1 MRKRWIVVG
10 VVLMATVIFVSS
22 SIPYDRQNIQPL
34 LARLVNQDLVTR
46 WFGWVDFMYGTKE
59 ISIAHVGVP
68 AFLEFFIRKAAHL
81 TSYALLG
88 YLVSRLLGVVRVYGW
103 KNALCAIGMA
113 VLYAASDEIHQTFT
127 PHRQGTPIDVCLD
140 ACGAAVGVWLAW
152 KRINDGRRSIDKD

>member
-10 VVLMATVIFVSS
+10 VALMAAVIFVSS
-22 SIPYDRQNIQPL
+22 SIPYDKQNIQPL

-81 TSYALLG
+81 LSYALLG
-88 YLVSRLLGVVRVYGW
+88 YLMSRLLGVVRVYGAGRMRSVRLGW
-103 KNALCAIGMA
+103 LFCMR
-113 VLYAASDEIHQTFT
+113 
-127 PHRQGTPIDVCLD
+127 HRMRSTRRLPLIVRGHRLMCVWMHVERLLG
-140 ACGAAVGVWLAW
+140 CGWRG
-152 KRINDGRRSIDKD
+152 GE